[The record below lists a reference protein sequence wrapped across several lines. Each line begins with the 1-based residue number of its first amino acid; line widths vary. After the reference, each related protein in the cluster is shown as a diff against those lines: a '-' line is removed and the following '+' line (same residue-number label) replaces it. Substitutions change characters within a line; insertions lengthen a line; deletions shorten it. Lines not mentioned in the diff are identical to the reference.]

1 MRKGDDHE
9 TDAQLD
15 QRLWR
20 EFEAEHGYAAA
31 SARDVVDWAVIHRG
45 LALPRVDPR
54 DVLADRMSRHLR
66 EEYAT
71 DDKGRRYRVN
81 HAMRVTRNGVQHTMW
96 GIMGFAPHAHMQRAF
111 TQRREQVIGDLV
123 QLDIDVEVYNET
135 LPAEKK
141 IQLVLDFK
149 DDVAER
155 RAG

>member
-1 MRKGDDHE
+1 MAHKKE
-9 TDAQLD
+9 TLAELD

-20 EFEAEHGYAAA
+20 EYEDAHDHAAA
-31 SARDVVDWAVIHRG
+31 SARDVIDWAVRERG

-54 DVLADRMSRHLR
+54 DVLAERMSKHLR

-71 DDKGRRYRVN
+71 DEKGRRYRRN
-81 HAMRVTRNGVQHTMW
+81 HAIRVTKDGVQTTMW

-135 LPAEKK
+135 VPKDK
-141 IQLVLDFK
+141 QIQLILDFK